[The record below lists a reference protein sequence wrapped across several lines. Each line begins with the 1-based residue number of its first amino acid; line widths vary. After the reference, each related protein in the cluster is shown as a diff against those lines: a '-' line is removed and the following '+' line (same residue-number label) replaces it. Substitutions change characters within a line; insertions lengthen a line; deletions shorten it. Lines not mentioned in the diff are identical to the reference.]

1 MDIQVIHRPAYS
13 LAIAKLD
20 PNERIRAEAGAMVSM
35 SEGVNIETKA
45 EGGFLKSLGRAVLGG
60 ESFFQNF
67 FVASANGGEI
77 TLAPELPGDI
87 VVIEMKGEKLMVQ
100 AGSYMAS
107 ETGIELNAK
116 VSVKAFMSAEGI
128 SMLEATGTGT
138 LLVSSY
144 GAIFEKVL
152 GPGEKY
158 IVDTTHLVAFDAS
171 MNVERKGVGGAKANL
186 FSGEGSM
193 GVTPKTV
200 GGLKST
206 LFSGEGLVI
215 ELSGP
220 GKIYIQTRSPQA
232 LINWII
238 PQLPK
243 PPSSPNH

>member
-1 MDIQVIHRPAYS
+1 MDIEIIHRPSYS
-13 LAIAKLD
+13 LAIAKLT

-35 SEGVNIETKA
+35 SGGMNIETKA
-45 EGGFLKSLGRAVLGG
+45 EGGILKSLGRAVLGG

-67 FVASANGGEI
+67 FVAPATGGEV

-87 VVIEMKGEKLMVQ
+87 AVIEMSGNKLMIQ
-100 AGSYMAS
+100 SGSYMAS
-107 ETGIELNAK
+107 ESTIELNAK

-144 GAIFEKVL
+144 GAIYEKTL
-152 GPGEKY
+152 NAGETY
-158 IVDTTHLVAFDAS
+158 IVDSSHLVAFD
-171 MNVERKGVGGAKANL
+171 GT
-186 FSGEGSM
+186 M
-193 GVTPKTV
+193 GVQPKPV

-243 PPSSPNH
+243 PPAVKSS